1 MGRAGLHHLLSQLS
15 ALATGRGG
23 AGLLSALWLITA
35 ARILSPNDFGNLA
48 ILLAV
53 GSMGGVLGDLG
64 LQTALAHVTATGGVI
79 DRRALSAVI
88 RRRLVMSTGAF
99 LMIATLYD
107 LASTDSSLLVP
118 LVYAGS
124 IYATAIYS
132 SETAA
137 LTAVGRAQVDGSN
150 EFLSR
155 LAVLVVG
162 WWWLHHGGGLLAA
175 VAVYSIADV
184 LSAVV
189 ITLIVRRRLGSV
201 KSPVDLRRFRV
212 RRTAKLAFAL
222 TAAVVYAR
230 VDTWLLGQLQ
240 GATLAGHYA
249 AADKVLDAVLL
260 VPAALGALSIA
271 QISPLAR
278 ADRWRRT
285 THLIGLAIVAA
296 GVPAFGVALF
306 APQVMGGLFGPSF
319 RSTGPVLV
327 VLLVSAVPGA
337 VISACSPISAVLT
350 GWAFTLAVAVGL
362 AFNVGLN
369 LILIPLFRASG
380 AAYANLASELL
391 LAVWVFLL
399 MYRTTHSRTTHG
411 RTDG

>member
-1 MGRAGLHHLLSQLS
+1 MASPVGQTGLRHLLSQLS

-64 LQTALAHVTATGGVI
+64 LQTALAHVTATGGLI
-79 DRRALSAVI
+79 DRRTLSTVI

-99 LMIATLYD
+99 LMIAALYG

-132 SETAA
+132 TETAA
-137 LTAVGRAQVDGSN
+137 LTAVGRAQIDGSN

-155 LAVLVVG
+155 LAVLAAG

-189 ITLIVRRRLGSV
+189 ITLIVRGQLTTNRT
-201 KSPVDLRRFRV
+201 PVDLRQFRV
-212 RRTAKLAFAL
+212 RKTAKLAFAL

-230 VDTWLLGQLQ
+230 VDTWLLGQLD

-285 THLIGLAIVAA
+285 AHLIGLAVAA
-296 GVPAFGVALF
+296 AYTASKHGVLGLVRAAAAELAPKGVTVNAVCPAYVDTAMTDATVENIARLTGRSLEDSRRFIATRQPIRRLITPEEVAEAVLF
-306 APQVMGGLFGPSF
+306 CVRSPAVTGQGLNVDG
-319 RSTGPVLV
+319 
-327 VLLVSAVPGA
+327 GA
-337 VISACSPISAVLT
+337 VQS
-350 GWAFTLAVAVGL
+350 
-362 AFNVGLN
+362 
-369 LILIPLFRASG
+369 
-380 AAYANLASELL
+380 
-391 LAVWVFLL
+391 
-399 MYRTTHSRTTHG
+399 
-411 RTDG
+411 